1 MSREDRA
8 PHRLHLLIFL
18 AAILTT
24 LTKRLLMHTQEHRL
38 VASHSLVRLF
48 SRSPDGLIRNFLIG
62 LDVQKQL
69 AFLPS
74 TIVVSSPSQLLYML
88 A

>member
-8 PHRLHLLIFL
+8 PHQLHLLIFF
-18 AAILTT
+18 AATLTT
-24 LTKRLLMHTQEHRL
+24 LTKRLLMHTQEHRR
-38 VASHSLVRLF
+38 VASHSLVPPF

-74 TIVVSSPSQLLYML
+74 MIVASSPSQLLYML